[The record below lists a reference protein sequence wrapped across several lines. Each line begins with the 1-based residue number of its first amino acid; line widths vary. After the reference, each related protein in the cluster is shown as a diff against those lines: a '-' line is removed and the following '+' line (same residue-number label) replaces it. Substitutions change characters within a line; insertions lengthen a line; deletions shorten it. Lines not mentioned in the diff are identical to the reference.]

1 MSILN
6 SILCKILNKYSM
18 LDDKRETYSHIH
30 MFECVENGISVWD
43 TGGTYV
49 YIHTE
54 WQNLGKLAC

>member
-18 LDDKRETYSHIH
+18 LDDKRETYSHIQ

-49 YIHTE
+49 YIYTE
-54 WQNLGKLAC
+54 